1 MYVNTVKFTLD
12 PDKLEFAA
20 EMLKA
25 IAHPL
30 RIAIV
35 GLLQDGERLTVTEI
49 FSRLDIEQ
57 AVASHHLR
65 ILKDRGVLNSLRE
78 GKNIYYSL
86 RHDRISQIIE
96 CIEKC
101 HIDNK

>member
-1 MYVNTVKFTLD
+1 MYTSNITVRLD
-12 PDKLEFAA
+12 QKKLEMAA

-35 GLLQDGERLTVTEI
+35 DLLQNGNRLTVTEI
-49 FSRLDIEQ
+49 FAQLNIGQ

-65 ILKDRGVLNSLRE
+65 ILKDKGVLESVRE

-86 RHDRISQIIE
+86 KHERLSQIVD

-101 HIDNK
+101 QL